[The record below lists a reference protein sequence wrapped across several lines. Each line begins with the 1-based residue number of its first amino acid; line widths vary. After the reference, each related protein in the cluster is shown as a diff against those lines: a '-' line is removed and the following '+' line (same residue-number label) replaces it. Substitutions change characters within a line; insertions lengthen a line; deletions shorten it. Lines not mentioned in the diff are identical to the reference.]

1 MKLTAKDI
9 KPYIIMTLGLFL
21 YALAW
26 IGFIIPHKITGG
38 GVSGVG
44 ALVYYATGFPV
55 GYTYFMVNVV
65 LILLAIKIL
74 GASFGIKTIYGVAMA
89 SVLMSLLPHL
99 IPNMLVEDRF
109 MSTILGGA
117 LSGAGLGICFSQGGS
132 TGGTDII
139 AMIINKYRNISPGR
153 IILYIDVFI
162 IGSSY
167 LVLLDLD
174 PAHRVETIVYGYVA
188 MAITSYTLD
197 AVLSGSRQ
205 SVQMFIFSKQYQAIA
220 DRITNDMHRGVTV
233 IDGKGW
239 YSQDDQKVL
248 LTLVRKYEANNLFR
262 IIKELDPKAFISM
275 SSVMGVFGKGFD
287 TIKR

>member
-1 MKLTAKDI
+1 MAITGKHV
-9 KPYIIMTLGLFL
+9 KPYIIMTLGLCL

-44 ALVYYATGFPV
+44 ALVFYATGFPV
-55 GYTYFMVNVV
+55 GYTYFLVN
-65 LILLAIKIL
+65 LALLALAIKIL
-74 GASFGIKTIYGVAMA
+74 GANFGIKTIYGVAVASLLM
-89 SVLMSLLPHL
+89 SVLQHL
-99 IPNMLVEDRF
+99 ITNPLVDDRF

-117 LSGAGLGICFSQGGS
+117 LAGAGLGICFSQGGS

-153 IILYIDVFI
+153 VILFLDVFI

-205 SVQMFIFSKQYQAIA
+205 SVQMFIFSKHHEAIA
-220 DRITNDMHRGVTV
+220 NRITHELNRGVTV

-239 YSQDDQKVL
+239 YSQDSQKVL
-248 LTLVRKYEANNLFR
+248 LTLVRKHEASNLYR
-262 IIKELDPKAFISM
+262 IIKELDSEAFISV
-275 SSVMGVFGKGFD
+275 SSVMGVYGKGFD